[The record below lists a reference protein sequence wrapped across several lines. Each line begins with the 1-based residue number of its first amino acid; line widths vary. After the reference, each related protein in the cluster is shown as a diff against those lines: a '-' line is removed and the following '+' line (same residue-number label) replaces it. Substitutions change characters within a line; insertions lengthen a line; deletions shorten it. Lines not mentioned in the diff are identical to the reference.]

1 MTGKIRSN
9 RVQSRGG
16 FTLIELLVVIA
27 IIAVL
32 IALLLPAVQKVRE
45 AANRAKCANNLKQ
58 LSLAC
63 HTYHDMAQVFPPG
76 ALVLPNGPNW
86 QNLDWTANKGTW
98 LVYTLP
104 QMEQENLFKEIPNLF
119 VPHFDS
125 MRAAEQAGVLPTLL
139 PYGRCP
145 SDGWKSEEP
154 TSNYVGNMGPECLD
168 NFCNFEPYQQFCNMP
183 QWGWTTS
190 ADDGTTS
197 NPTDIRGMFA
207 RAGAK
212 IALRDVRDGASN
224 TLLLGETLP
233 SQNRHMQVFH
243 WYSTYG
249 TQLNS
254 TIIPINYPVD
264 EDDTSWCGANL
275 GGPQHSMTN
284 NSVAWGFRSR
294 HAGGANF
301 AFVDGS
307 IHFIMQDI
315 DYKTYQLLGCRND
328 GQAIPP
334 WE

>member
-1 MTGKIRSN
+1 
-9 RVQSRGG
+9 
-16 FTLIELLVVIA
+16 
-27 IIAVL
+27 
-32 IALLLPAVQKVRE
+32 
-45 AANRAKCANNLKQ
+45 
-58 LSLAC
+58 
-63 HTYHDMAQVFPPG
+63 
-76 ALVLPNGPNW
+76 
-86 QNLDWTANKGTW
+86 
-98 LVYTLP
+98 
-104 QMEQENLFKEIPNLF
+104 
-119 VPHFDS
+119 
-125 MRAAEQAGVLPTLL
+125 
-139 PYGRCP
+139 
-145 SDGWKSEEP
+145 P
-154 TSNYVGNMGPECLD
+154 TSNYVGSMGPECLD
-168 NFCNFEPYQQFCNMP
+168 NFCNFEPYQPFCNMP

-264 EDDTSWCGANL
+264 EGDTSWCGANL

-294 HAGGANF
+294 HPAGANF

-307 IHFIMQDI
+307 VHFITQDI

-328 GQAIPP
+328 GALAGAYKVTVTKSVPPPQPPDAEPGDSRSIVAHFKAIKQHKQEKPP
-334 WE
+334 LPAMYANEKPTPFRYTVPVDGKVVLELKKSEKKQ